1 MIGGMIGIRLICADP
16 GQVLEQLR
24 LLNIPL
30 YSISKKGDF
39 GITFRVAG
47 QDLRAL
53 QTFADRK
60 GIELSITGR
69 RGFYWKVRSILKR
82 KVLISGLMLIL
93 ILTCWLPTRVLFI
106 RVEGNQN
113 VPAARILEA
122 AENCG
127 VYFGCARSEIRSE
140 NLKNSLLAQ
149 IPNLKWAGINT
160 HGTTAVITVR
170 EKEPEMA
177 SEIAGG
183 ISSIVA
189 VREGIVTSV
198 TVTDGTGCCRVGDAV
213 QPGQQLISGYM
224 DCGLTIRG
232 TRAEGEVYGLT
243 NRQITVKTP
252 DTSRFRVENGRVI
265 KKYSLLFGKKRINL
279 YKGSGIYGAGC
290 VKMYSKYV
298 LTLPGGF
305 ELPVAWICE
314 EICNSRFEEET
325 LEPADISVQ
334 MQSLATAYLKSDM
347 IAGSIRSGDEQFRA
361 IPGCY
366 VFSGR
371 YQCHE
376 MIGRSRAEI
385 GEYNGKSDGTDRER
399 GSGG

>member
-1 MIGGMIGIRLICADP
+1 M
-16 GQVLEQLR
+16 
-24 LLNIPL
+24 
-30 YSISKKGDF
+30 
-39 GITFRVAG
+39 
-47 QDLRAL
+47 
-53 QTFADRK
+53 
-60 GIELSITGR
+60 
-69 RGFYWKVRSILKR
+69 
-82 KVLISGLMLIL
+82 
-93 ILTCWLPTRVLFI
+93 
-106 RVEGNQN
+106 
-113 VPAARILEA
+113 
-122 AENCG
+122 
-127 VYFGCARSEIRSE
+127 
-140 NLKNSLLAQ
+140 
-149 IPNLKWAGINT
+149 
-160 HGTTAVITVR
+160 
-170 EKEPEMA
+170 
-177 SEIAGG
+177 
-183 ISSIVA
+183 
-189 VREGIVTSV
+189 
-198 TVTDGTGCCRVGDAV
+198 
-213 QPGQQLISGYM
+213 
-224 DCGLTIRG
+224 
-232 TRAEGEVYGLT
+232 
-243 NRQITVKTP
+243 
-252 DTSRFRVENGRVI
+252 ENGPVI

-347 IAGSIRSGDEQFRA
+347 IAGSIRSADEQFRA

-366 VFSGR
+366 IFSGR